1 MIKYWSKRR
10 NKMKFDEKLIIL
22 RKKSLLS
29 QEALAEKLD
38 VTRQTIS
45 KWELGQTKP
54 DMDKLKEMSKLFDV
68 DINVLTDDTISLEGN
83 KSEKKVVNKQPR
95 KIILYIVILIFIAS
109 LGTLLYRV
117 GSDIKLKI
125 DERNEEIQKMKDE
138 SKRKQQEVENKIK
151 EQQEKIEQQQKEN
164 EKKREISSF
173 NSNFE
178 FYVGTEGGTATGY
191 QIDNVIKSNKKNT
204 DHLVEVIFDGTSY
217 GTDTDKIK
225 EIKNS
230 LKNFNG
236 YELQN
241 YEISIDYD
249 SDGYVN
255 KITIETR

>member
-1 MIKYWSKRR
+1 
-10 NKMKFDEKLIIL
+10 MKFYEKLIIL
-22 RKKSLLS
+22 RKKALLS

-45 KWELGQTKP
+45 KWELDQTKP
-54 DMDKLKEMSKLFDV
+54 DMDKLKEISKLFEV
-68 DINVLTDDTISLEGN
+68 DINVLTDDTISLEDN
-83 KSEKKVVNKQPR
+83 KSMKKQDNKQPR
-95 KIILYIVILIFIAS
+95 KIILYIVIIIFIAS

-117 GSDIKLKI
+117 GSDIKLKV
-125 DERNEEIQKMKDE
+125 DARNEEIQKLKDE
-138 SKRKQQEVENKIK
+138 AKKKQQEIEDKIK

-164 EKKREISSF
+164 EKKREINSF
-173 NSNFE
+173 NSDFE
-178 FYVGTEGGTATGY
+178 FYQGTEGGTSTGY

-204 DHLVEVIFDGTSY
+204 NHLVEVIFDGVSY
-217 GTDTDKIK
+217 GTDPDKIK

-236 YELQN
+236 YKLQY

-249 SDGYVN
+249 DNGYVN